1 MVDYLLLI
9 VSVLMAVL
17 GQLLMKQ
24 GMLEFGRFPITQLV
38 QNVIP
43 MFLNPWVFSGLAVFG
58 VSSVFWLAVLS
69 RLPLSLAYP
78 MVSLAYVVVT
88 FASIIFFKESVS
100 LVRWI
105 GVLVICGG
113 VFLISRT

>member
-1 MVDYLLLI
+1 MVDYLILF
-9 VSVLMAVL
+9 VSVFLAVV

-24 GMLEFGRFPITQLV
+24 GMTQFGRFPIAQLV
-38 QNVIP
+38 QNIIP
-43 MFLNPWVFSGLAVFG
+43 MFLNPWVFAGLVAFG
-58 VSSVFWLAVLS
+58 ISSVFWLAVLS

-78 MVSLAYVVVT
+78 MVSLAYVVVV
-88 FASIIFFKESVS
+88 FASVIFFKESVS
-100 LVRWI
+100 LTRWI